1 MPTNADRLLLLADH
15 IKLSLLERSRAISLK
30 LEPNTADGYI
40 SRSLETLRQG
50 IDALEQEQTRLEQQ
64 GELSSKALRER
75 EDVLVKLR
83 SQHDALTAQLDSTTP
98 NPKAP
103 IDLSNV
109 SSKTA
114 LDPNTLPYTDEE
126 PTPQKPKP
134 KHKHYV
140 AARGLATYSD
150 DDPATARSALM
161 GTSGGGGNS
170 SDEDA
175 ANLPTAASTLRK
187 SSKTVRFSDSL
198 VDTEDMS
205 NTQMLTLH
213 QRIMNDQDDTLDR
226 LSESIGRQRELSIQI
241 GDELDSQGE
250 LLDDLDDGVDRAQRR
265 MTGARKRLDTFA
277 RKARDNGSM
286 ITIVVLI
293 IVLVLLIALL
303 K

>member
-15 IKLSLLERSRAISLK
+15 IKLSLLERSRARSLK
-30 LEPNTADGYI
+30 LEPNTADAYI

-64 GELSSKALRER
+64 GELSSKALRDR
-75 EDVLVKLR
+75 EDILVKLR
-83 SQHDALTAQLDSTTP
+83 SQHDALTSQFDSTSTST
-98 NPKAP
+98 KSP

-126 PTPQKPKP
+126 PAPRKQQ
-134 KHKHYV
+134 HHYA
-140 AARGLATYSD
+140 AARGLATYTD
-150 DDPATARSALM
+150 DDPSTVRKALM
-161 GTSGGGGNS
+161 GTGGGSS
-170 SDEDA
+170 SDDDA
-175 ANLPTAASTLRK
+175 ADLPAAASGSSALRK
-187 SSKTVRFSDSL
+187 SSKQVRFSDSL

-213 QRIMNDQDDTLDR
+213 QRIMDEQDDTLDR
-226 LSESIGRQRELSIQI
+226 LSHSIGRQRELSIQI

-250 LLDDLDDGVDRAQRR
+250 LLDDLDEGVDRASRR

-277 RKARDNGSM
+277 RKARDNGSL
-286 ITIVVLI
+286 ITIAVLI
-293 IVLVLLIALL
+293 IVLILLIALL